1 MSGAFLLANPGG
13 GRGRVARRL
22 AELRALAA
30 RRGLEVHTSRDV
42 ADLLA
47 QARGAVAAGAERLLV
62 AGGDGTLHYGIQAV
76 AERECALGMLPLGS
90 GNDLAASFGVPSELG
105 AALDLALDGP
115 VRRIDAVRFGDRVFG
130 GVAGVGFDSL
140 VNKFANE
147 EVKRLRGSLIYVY
160 ATLRVLAGFQ
170 PLRLRL
176 RHDGGELDERAM
188 FAAFANTR
196 RYGGGMYIAP
206 NARPDDG
213 QIDVIVVRAI
223 SKLAL
228 LRVFPKVF
236 AGKHLGHP
244 ALSELRTRR
253 AEVALDRTIVAYGDG
268 EPLVPVGETPVAV
281 EAMPGALRVVAAPGA
296 TPGA

>member
-1 MSGAFLLANPGG
+1 MGGAFLLANPGG
-13 GRGRVARRL
+13 GRGRVGRRL

-30 RRGLEVHTSRDV
+30 RRGLEVHTSSDV

-47 QARGAVAAGAERLLV
+47 QVRGAVVAGAERLLV

-76 AERECALGMLPLGS
+76 AQKECALGMLPLGS
-90 GNDLAASFGVPSELG
+90 GNDLAASFGVPSDLS

-115 VRRIDAVRFGDRVFG
+115 VRRVDAARWGDRFFG
-130 GVAGVGFDSL
+130 GVAGVGFDSQ

-147 EVKRLRGSLIYVY
+147 RVKRLRGSLIYVY

-170 PLRLRL
+170 PPRLRVA
-176 RHDGGELDERAM
+176 HDGGVFDDRAM

-213 QIDVIVVRAI
+213 LLDVIVVRAI

-236 AGKHLGHP
+236 KGKHLAHP
-244 ALSELRTRR
+244 AVVELRTRR
-253 AEVALDRTIVAYGDG
+253 AEVSLDRTIVAYGDG
-268 EPLVPVGETPVAV
+268 EPLLPVGELPVPV
-281 EAMPGALRVVAAPGA
+281 EAVPGALHVIGGPGDS
-296 TPGA
+296 